1 MLKAKLDRIRKNKK
15 GFSLVE
21 LIIVIAIMVALI
33 AVMAPN
39 FVKYVQK
46 SRDTA
51 LKTAAEDFLSSVKV
65 AYGDPDSEYA
75 LPKDAEDYKIEIKVD
90 GGKLSIKSATG
101 GTAFSTT
108 VPTGTTDVNGDS
120 ATNQLDLLVAASG
133 ADLNKGMGK
142 TDYVYTISI
151 TAGPT
156 FKMSDNG
163 GTTA

>member
-51 LKTAAEDFLSSVKV
+51 LQTAAEDFLSSAKV
-65 AYGDPDSEYA
+65 AYGDPDTSYT
-75 LPKDAEDYKIEIKVD
+75 LPTTTPFVITIKLDANN
-90 GGKLSIKSATG
+90 KLSI
-101 GTAFSTT
+101 
-108 VPTGTTDVNGDS
+108 TGTGITETDLN
-120 ATNQLDLLVAASG
+120 NLIAASG
-133 ADLNKGMGK
+133 ADTQKVMGK
-142 TDYVYTISI
+142 TAKVFVITISE
-151 TAGPT
+151 GPT
-156 FKMSDNG
+156 FKMAES
-163 GTTA
+163 T